1 MQCPQCKN
9 DVPLTEAQFGA
20 LYSCPKCMAVYFVGF
35 DGQPEYGS
43 MDLPLVET
51 TEDSFTADLNMNP
64 IEDIPSIDIPVQT
77 FESFSE
83 PPPPEVAEGDL
94 NANNDFSA
102 PNDLNNDFNPDFN
115 PETVPEPAPART
127 YESATPALSAEK
139 SRPISTTFA
148 AAAQEIADYG
158 NQEEVISSISYDV
171 KIQGLDS
178 KEVMLLFKESIE
190 DSKFAWLT
198 QDILGQ
204 IKNGEVTL
212 RNLNPIQAFVLAT
225 RIQFLDLD
233 IEWKQNVA
241 F

>member
-1 MQCPQCKN
+1 VQCPQCKN

-51 TEDSFTADLNMNP
+51 IEDSFMSDLNLNP
-64 IEDIPSIDIPVQT
+64 IEDIPSIDIPVKT

-83 PPPPEVAEGDL
+83 SLPPEFAEVDV
-94 NANNDFSA
+94 NASH
-102 PNDLNNDFNPDFN
+102 DFNA
-115 PETVPEPAPART
+115 EALSEPIPVRA
-127 YESATPALSAEK
+127 YESATPALRAEK
-139 SRPISTTFA
+139 SRPVSTTFA

-212 RNLNPIQAFVLAT
+212 RNLNPIQAFVLAS

>member
-9 DVPLTEAQFGA
+9 DVPVTEAQFGA

-35 DGQPEYGS
+35 DGEPEYGS
-43 MDLPLVET
+43 MEMPLVET
-51 TEDSFTADLNMNP
+51 TEESFTSDLNLNP
-64 IEDIPSIDIPVQT
+64 VEDIPSFDIPVQT
-77 FESFSE
+77 FESF
-83 PPPPEVAEGDL
+83 AE
-94 NANNDFSA
+94 A
-102 PNDLNNDFNPDFN
+102 PAAETDYSLNNDFNNGLNLQNLTEEF
-115 PETVPEPAPART
+115 EPAQDVNV
-127 YESATPALSAEK
+127 ESPRAVS
-139 SRPISTTFA
+139 STFA
-148 AAAQEIADYG
+148 AAAQEITDYG

-171 KIQGLDS
+171 LIKGLDT
-178 KEVMLLFKESIE
+178 KEVMITFKDAIE

-212 RNLNPIQAFVLAT
+212 KNLNPIQAFVLAS

-233 IEWKQNVA
+233 IDWKQNVA

>member
-1 MQCPQCKN
+1 
-9 DVPLTEAQFGA
+9 
-20 LYSCPKCMAVYFVGF
+20 MAVYFVGF
-35 DGQPEYGS
+35 DGEPEYGS
-43 MDLPLVET
+43 MELPIVET
-51 TEDSFTADLNMNP
+51 TEESFTSDLNLNP
-64 IEDIPSIDIPVQT
+64 IEDVPSLDIPVQT
-77 FESFSE
+77 FESFT
-83 PPPPEVAEGDL
+83 EVPTTDY
-94 NANNDFSA
+94 S
-102 PNDLNNDFNPDFN
+102 LNNDFNNDLNLENLTEEF
-115 PETVPEPAPART
+115 EPVLDLNVEAPRAV
-127 YESATPALSAEK
+127 SS
-139 SRPISTTFA
+139 TFA

-171 KIQGLDS
+171 LIKGLDT
-178 KEVMLLFKESIE
+178 KEVMLTFKDAIE

-212 RNLNPIQAFVLAT
+212 KNLNPIQAFVLAS

>member
-9 DVPLTEAQFGA
+9 DVPVTEAQFGA

-43 MDLPLVET
+43 MELPLVET
-51 TEDSFTADLNMNP
+51 TNDSFTADFNLNP

-77 FESFSE
+77 YESFSE
-83 PPPPEVAEGDL
+83 TPMSESDY
-94 NANNDFSA
+94 
-102 PNDLNNDFNPDFN
+102 NNDFNSQSIND
-115 PETVPEPAPART
+115 ESGVPAVDVPRAA
-127 YESATPALSAEK
+127 SS
-139 SRPISTTFA
+139 TFA
-148 AAAQEIADYG
+148 AAAQEITDYG

-171 KIQGLDS
+171 LIKGLDT
-178 KEVMLLFKESIE
+178 KEVMITFKDAIE

-212 RNLNPIQAFVLAT
+212 RNLNPIQAFVLAS

-233 IEWKQNVA
+233 IDWKQNVA